1 MMRKSH
7 QSAAAS
13 KKKRNSGFSAN
24 CSAAPAVNEAT
35 SIKQNS
41 QSLIQVRS
49 GCLCSRREGKIPLL
63 NIPIPPISI
72 YMQRD
77 CQQTKPLSARIKK
90 IVGQVQG
97 VGRMI
102 EENRECPEI
111 LHTISSIHSALRSL
125 EAMLLEDHVRHCV
138 TDAATN
144 LALLEKRLEE
154 IIALYKRRL
163 A

>member
-1 MMRKSH
+1 
-7 QSAAAS
+7 
-13 KKKRNSGFSAN
+13 
-24 CSAAPAVNEAT
+24 
-35 SIKQNS
+35 
-41 QSLIQVRS
+41 
-49 GCLCSRREGKIPLL
+49 
-63 NIPIPPISI
+63 
-72 YMQRD
+72 MQRD
-77 CQQTKPLSARIKK
+77 CHQTKPLSARIKK

-138 TDAATN
+138 TDAATKP
-144 LALLEKRLEE
+144 ALLEQRLDE

>member
-1 MMRKSH
+1 
-7 QSAAAS
+7 
-13 KKKRNSGFSAN
+13 
-24 CSAAPAVNEAT
+24 
-35 SIKQNS
+35 
-41 QSLIQVRS
+41 
-49 GCLCSRREGKIPLL
+49 
-63 NIPIPPISI
+63 
-72 YMQRD
+72 
-77 CQQTKPLSARIKK
+77 
-90 IVGQVQG
+90 
-97 VGRMI
+97 MI

-138 TDAATN
+138 TAAATN